1 MVYGLWFMVYDMAS
15 GSRDHHAIKQSENLM
30 HVDSKH
36 HHKHKK
42 HGSHHVDEQHGRHSH
57 HKHFGDPINSEHHHH
72 VSSAHGEMA
81 EGSHQKMDEDGHH
94 HKHYHHH
101 RHHSHHNKQVM
112 WFIVICTCIDETAQ
126 PYAFELF
133 YLFCFCLVEVTVL
146 MPV

>member
-1 MVYGLWFMVYDMAS
+1 MAMAS

-57 HKHFGDPINSEHHHH
+57 HKHFGDPINSEHHH